1 MAAQKGAATPS
12 SKPIKSNSDVP
23 THVAGWVVAL
33 VAFAVAI
40 AGATWWTIDRGQDQ
54 NPSWLFSHT
63 ASGGTL
69 LKQSNGDYTL
79 TLTDIDPHVMAFTDR
94 PVRDSVIMPATDFI
108 TAWPTYFASSPPNAV
123 LVEHNAKGNTDSVV
137 LTLTNPRLATP
148 AAANSTSADTATLTF
163 DAKLITTEHPS
174 NLKRLTRGI
183 HKTPSTNF
191 TNASLFIDDVM
202 TDSQDLSYSQ
212 TWECIIDDD
221 TFISDT
227 QTFQF
232 PGDLAQEKQFMVW
245 FNDCVAGGGRPIQ
258 G

>member
-1 MAAQKGAATPS
+1 MAREQSTTHFALWES
-12 SKPIKSNSDVP
+12 SKKSPLTGLATRKLQPAQTSTLNWQTDLVNARASS
-23 THVAGWVVAL
+23 WVVAL

-63 ASGGTL
+63 ASAGTL
-69 LKQSNGDYTL
+69 LRQSDGDYTL
-79 TLTDIDPHVMAFTDR
+79 TLTGIDPHVMAFTDR
-94 PVRDSVIMPATDFI
+94 PVRDSVIVPATDLI
-108 TAWPTYFASSPPNAV
+108 TAWPGLFVDSPPNAV

-183 HKTPSTNF
+183 HKTPPATF
-191 TNASLFIDDVM
+191 ANASLFIDDVDVM
-202 TDSQDLSYSQ
+202 TVSPTGPIA
-212 TWECIIDDD
+212 TW
-221 TFISDT
+221 
-227 QTFQF
+227 QF
-232 PGDLAQEKQFMVW
+232 KCQAMRL
-245 FNDCVAGGGRPIQ
+245 C
-258 G
+258 